1 MYVRSFEKD
10 KGPVDPNS
18 TETSPEFVEFK
29 WANYFREK
37 MGGKLKAEPDN
48 KKVRGCLYK
57 I

>member
-1 MYVRSFEKD
+1 LYVRSFEKD